1 MRIETFDTTLR
12 DGTQGEAVSL
22 SVDDKLLI
30 VAKLDAF
37 GIDYIEGGWPG
48 SNPKDKEFFSRAR
61 DLTLTHAKLT
71 AFGATR
77 LARNPVHQDQSV
89 LALVEAETPAVS
101 IFGKTWDFHV
111 RRALGISLEE
121 NLELIADTVRF
132 LKSHGKHVIYD
143 AEHFF
148 DGYFADADYAMRTLE
163 AAHAAGAAVLCL
175 CDTNG
180 GTQTP
185 RLAEA
190 VAAVR
195 RRFDG
200 VIGIHPHNDSDQA
213 VANALAA
220 IDAGATHVQGCMNG
234 YGERCGNVNLASV
247 IANLELKRGHT
258 TVGPEKLRELT
269 SVCAYIAELAN
280 LPLPGDRP
288 FVGKSAFAHKG
299 GIHVSAVLKDPA
311 TYEHIAPDLVGNR
324 QRVLVSDLAGRG
336 NILYKL
342 DQHGLAD
349 RLDEPTRRAL
359 LERIK
364 QLEHE
369 GYELEA
375 AEGTFELLVRQA
387 LDPVE
392 RFFEVDAYEVTM
404 RSGAEDGGR
413 ATATVT
419 VTTDLGAQS
428 ARATGHGPF
437 NALHECL
444 RSCLAPRYP
453 QVTEVRLTDYKVR
466 VLDSYKGTAAKVRV
480 LIEWSDHDRSWST
493 VGVSDN
499 VIEASWHALVDA
511 VRLELMRRRDADS
524 REASDA
530 RDRVSPD
537 TRDRVSPDARDRVS
551 PDTRDRVSPPNT
563 IRDPV
568 S

>member
-1 MRIETFDTTLR
+1 MRIQTFDTTLR

-30 VAKLDAF
+30 AARLDAF

-61 DLTLTHAKLT
+61 ALTLTHAKLT

-89 LALVEAETPAVS
+89 LALVEAQTPVVS
-101 IFGKTWDFHV
+101 VFGKTWDFHV

-132 LKSHGKHVIYD
+132 LKSHGKEVVYD

-148 DGYFADADYAMRTLE
+148 DGYLADAAYALRTLE
-163 AAHAAGAAVLCL
+163 AAHAAGADVLCL

-180 GTQTP
+180 GAQTP
-185 RLAEA
+185 RLEAA
-190 VAAVR
+190 VADVR

-258 TVGPEKLRELT
+258 TVGGEKLRELS
-269 SVCAYIAELAN
+269 SVCGYIAELAN
-280 LPLPGDRP
+280 LPLRSDQP

-299 GIHVSAVLKDPA
+299 GIHVSAVLKDSA
-311 TYEHIAPDLVGNR
+311 TYEHVPPELIGNR
-324 QRVLVSDLAGRG
+324 QRVLVSDLSGRG
-336 NILYKL
+336 NISYKL
-342 DQHGLAD
+342 DQHGLAG
-349 RLDEPTRRAL
+349 RLDEPARRAL

-364 QLEHE
+364 QLEFE

-387 LDPVE
+387 LDPAK

-404 RSGAEDGGR
+404 RSGAGDGAR
-413 ATATVT
+413 AAASVS
-419 VTTDLGAQS
+419 VTTDRGPQS

-444 RSCLAPRYP
+444 RSCLAARYP
-453 QVTEVRLTDYKVR
+453 KMSEVRLTDYKVR
-466 VLDSYKGTAAKVRV
+466 VLDSYKGTAAQVRV
-480 LIEWSDHDRSWST
+480 LIEWSDHERSWST

-511 VRLELMRRRDADS
+511 VRLELMRRAEADGRLS
-524 REASDA
+524 EGQDRVSPADE
-530 RDRVSPD
+530 RDRVSP
-537 TRDRVSPDARDRVS
+537 TSAA
-551 PDTRDRVSPPNT
+551 
-563 IRDPV
+563 RDPV